1 MVGRHL
7 VATPRDQPIG
17 KDLSHVEDLSLG
29 TQMELT
35 LRLVVALLLG
45 AMIGWER
52 ELQRMPAGFRT
63 HALVSLGSAIFTIV
77 SAFAFTGPL
86 SDPTRIA
93 AQVVSGVG
101 FLGGGAILHY
111 GGTVRGL
118 TTAASLWAVAA
129 VGMAAGA
136 GLFVVAT
143 ISAVLV
149 IVALEV
155 FQRIERI
162 AKRRLRIPPSRGPE
176 PIDDEP
182 QEGD

>member
-1 MVGRHL
+1 ME
-7 VATPRDQPIG
+7 A
-17 KDLSHVEDLSLG
+17 LSLE
-29 TQMELT
+29 TQIELT
-35 LRLVVALLLG
+35 LRLIVALLLG
-45 AMIGWER
+45 AVIGWER

-63 HALVSLGSAIFTIV
+63 HALVSLGAAIFTVV

-93 AQVVSGVG
+93 AQIVSGVG

-136 GLFVVAT
+136 GLFVVAAV
-143 ISAVLV
+143 SAVLV
-149 IVALEV
+149 IVALEI
-155 FQRIERI
+155 FQRVERV
-162 AKRRLRIPPSRGPE
+162 AKRRLNIPAGRRTEPVDDLPE
-176 PIDDEP
+176 ES
-182 QEGD
+182 E